1 MLADTGYSSIINF
14 AEIAMNS
21 SSKLSLKFHNQRGQ
35 GMTEYLIVVAL
46 IAVAAIGVYGFFGQT
61 LRSQT
66 AGLALE
72 LSGQSAS
79 EAINQAKSS
88 ATQAQSTASQR
99 RGLEDYG
106 SGNR

>member
-1 MLADTGYSSIINF
+1 
-14 AEIAMNS
+14 MNS
-21 SSKLSLKFHNQRGQ
+21 LSQHVMKFRNQRGQ

-66 AGLALE
+66 AGIALE
-72 LSGQSAS
+72 LSGKSAS

-88 ATQAQSTASQR
+88 ASQAQSTASQR

>member
-1 MLADTGYSSIINF
+1 
-14 AEIAMNS
+14 MNS
-21 SSKLSLKFHNQRGQ
+21 LSQHVMKFRNQRGQ

-66 AGLALE
+66 AGIALE